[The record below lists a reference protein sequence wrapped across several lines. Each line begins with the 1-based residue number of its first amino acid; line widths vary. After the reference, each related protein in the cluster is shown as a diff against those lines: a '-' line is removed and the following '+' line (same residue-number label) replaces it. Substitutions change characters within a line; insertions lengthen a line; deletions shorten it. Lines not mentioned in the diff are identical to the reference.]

1 MSRFAVL
8 LLAVLVQIAVVLAPP
23 GARAQDYPDRIVTLV
38 VPFPA
43 GGPTDVTAR
52 VLADKLS
59 GILGKP
65 IVIENKPGASGNLAA
80 QSVAR
85 SAPDG
90 YTLFFGTGGTHGA
103 NPALYADVGY
113 NPVTDFEPVAW
124 VTTSPNIV
132 IVTPSFPVKTLREL
146 IDLVKA
152 NPGKFDAAAP
162 GPGSTPYMFGQLL
175 MHKAGLKMMN
185 VTYRGSGPAL
195 NDVLGGHVKIMF
207 DGIPSSMPLV
217 KSGQLRALAVTG
229 TSRLPSAPEIPTVAE
244 TIPGFDASGWFG
256 VYAPAKT
263 PPEIVGKLN
272 VAINTALG
280 DEDLKRKYAELGAI
294 TVGGPPAK
302 LGAQVKSEL
311 VKWADLVKAT
321 GMKLDLR

>member
-1 MSRFAVL
+1 MARLML
-8 LLAVLVQIAVVLAPP
+8 LLTALFATISLSVPQTAWS
-23 GARAQDYPDRIVTLV
+23 QSYPERVITLV
-38 VPFPA
+38 VPFPP

-52 VLADKLS
+52 LLADKLS
-59 GILGKP
+59 LTLGKA

-80 QSVAR
+80 QSAAR
-85 SAPDG
+85 AAPDG

-113 NPVTDFEPVAW
+113 KPVEDFEPIAW
-124 VTTSPNIV
+124 VTTSPNILV
-132 IVTPSFPVKTLREL
+132 VQPSFPPQTLQEL

-152 NPGKFDAAAP
+152 NPDKFDAAAP
-162 GPGSTPYMFGQLL
+162 GPGSTPHMFGQLL
-175 MHKAGLKMMN
+175 MHQAGMKMVH

-217 KSGQLRALAVTG
+217 QSGQLRALAVTG
-229 TSRLPSAPEIPTVAE
+229 TSRLPSAPDIPTVAE

-256 VYAPAKT
+256 MYAPART
-263 PPEIVGKLN
+263 PPAIVQKLN
-272 VAINTALG
+272 DAINQALA
-280 DEDLKRKYAELGAI
+280 DEDLKKKYADLGAI
-294 TVGGPPAK
+294 TVGGSPDK
-302 LGAQVKSEL
+302 LAAQVKAEL

-321 GMKLDLR
+321 GIKLQ